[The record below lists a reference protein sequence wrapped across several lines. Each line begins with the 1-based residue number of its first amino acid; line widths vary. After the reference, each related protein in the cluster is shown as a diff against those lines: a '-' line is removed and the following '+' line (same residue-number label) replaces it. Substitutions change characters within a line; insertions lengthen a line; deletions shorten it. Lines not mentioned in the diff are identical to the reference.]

1 MVFVFALTACRNQ
14 TAPEAGAPVPRRV
27 VSLAP
32 NLTEIVFALG
42 AGERLV
48 GVSQYSDYP
57 PEARGLPRV
66 GGLEVSAEKVVS
78 LRPDLVLATRSG
90 NAPGPVT
97 AIASAGVPVLVV
109 PGESLD
115 DVLEGI
121 RMVADRMGI
130 PEAGARLSARL
141 SRRRQAVRRMA
152 TGRRLARTLLLVWPD
167 PPQAAGSGTFLDD
180 LLREAGGE
188 NLLAGRPG
196 WPVLSTEY
204 LATAPIEVIVI
215 PDSPETRRVYDRA
228 FAIGSLSR
236 GSAARARVVRVEESV
251 LTRPGP
257 RVFEGLERLARGLA
271 GL

>member
-1 MVFVFALTACRNQ
+1 
-14 TAPEAGAPVPRRV
+14 
-27 VSLAP
+27 
-32 NLTEIVFALG
+32 
-42 AGERLV
+42 
-48 GVSQYSDYP
+48 
-57 PEARGLPRV
+57 
-66 GGLEVSAEKVVS
+66 
-78 LRPDLVLATRSG
+78 
-90 NAPGPVT
+90 
-97 AIASAGVPVLVV
+97 
-109 PGESLD
+109 
-115 DVLEGI
+115 
-121 RMVADRMGI
+121 
-130 PEAGARLSARL
+130 
-141 SRRRQAVRRMA
+141 MA